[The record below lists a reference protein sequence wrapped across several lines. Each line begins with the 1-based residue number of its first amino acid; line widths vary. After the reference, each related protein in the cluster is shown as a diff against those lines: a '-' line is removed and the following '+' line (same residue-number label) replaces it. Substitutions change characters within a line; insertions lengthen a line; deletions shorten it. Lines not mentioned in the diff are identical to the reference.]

1 MTTTSFNA
9 ITYANKLKEA
19 GMATRVAD
27 VQAEEMSN
35 LINNDLVTNLYLSQ
49 KLKELELNMI
59 VKVGA
64 MMVIQTG
71 LILTVIGLLFRH

>member
-1 MTTTSFNA
+1 MTTTAFNA
-9 ITYANKLKEA
+9 ITYANKLKDA
-19 GMATRVAD
+19 GMQARVAD

-35 LINNDLVTNLYLSQ
+35 LINHDLVTKSYLTQ

-59 VKVGA
+59 IKVGT